1 MQSDLHHQSD
11 SFDPQNV
18 SKNGKRTHQEKK
30 IKTKRAQHKLRRSSF
45 FNNEKYDIM
54 YVLHEELTGKTP
66 FNCFSL
72 QTCNLTEWHI
82 GNKNKKIQF
91 CVVEVFVL

>member
-1 MQSDLHHQSD
+1 
-11 SFDPQNV
+11 
-18 SKNGKRTHQEKK
+18 
-30 IKTKRAQHKLRRSSF
+30 
-45 FNNEKYDIM
+45 M
-54 YVLHEELTGKTP
+54 YVLHEELTGKIP
-66 FNCFSL
+66 LNRFSL